1 MERKKIFSSR
11 KRNATKIERI
21 YRILL
26 SVPYIERSIYRIS
39 KESDTDYHWTH
50 NTLKELEKQGVVEG
64 STLIEP
70 ISLFK
75 IWAERPISTL
85 FREYH
90 IQEPKKFIKEVKL
103 DHAITT
109 YYAENQIGSYLIPRI
124 FDIYIH
130 EKDSKLW
137 HERLIENGYVGKG
150 NVRILLADEHVFWNR
165 ILEGPLKTVSIQQL
179 IVDLIREGGVCVEA
193 AEILM
198 ERFYDRK

>member
-1 MERKKIFSSR
+1 MKREEVLSSR
-11 KRNATKIERI
+11 KRNAIKIERI

-26 SVPYIERSIYRIS
+26 SVPYVERSIYRIS
-39 KESDTDYHWTH
+39 KESDTDYHWTYD
-50 NTLKELEKQGVVEG
+50 TMKDLEKQGVVEG
-64 STLIEP
+64 SSLIEP

-75 IWAERPISTL
+75 IWADRSNSTL

-109 YYAENQIGSYLIPRI
+109 YYAENQIGSYLIPSVLE
-124 FDIYIH
+124 IYIH

-137 HERLIENGYVGKG
+137 HERLIANGYVGKG
-150 NVRILLADEHVFWNR
+150 NVRILLADEHVFWDR
-165 ILEGPLKTVSIQQL
+165 ILEGPLKTVSLQQL
-179 IVDLIREGGVCVEA
+179 IVDLMREGGVCMEA

-198 ERFYDRK
+198 ERYYDRK